1 MAHTPRARG
10 RPRGSR
16 HRTETGPSRQPRRS
30 QTTPNGPPEA
40 SHGDPEEAETTAH
53 DHTSR
58 SSESSSNSRAQLRQ
72 KLLLNRPFVRQPRVE
87 AAAMAV
93 GRAPPAAQTREG
105 GTTRWTMRD
114 QLE

>member
-1 MAHTPRARG
+1 MAHTPPARG

-16 HRTETGPSRQPRRS
+16 HRTATGPSRQPRRS

-72 KLLLNRPFVRQPRVE
+72 KLLLNRPFVRQPHAKATLSSPTPSVALR
-87 AAAMAV
+87 
-93 GRAPPAAQTREG
+93 G
-105 GTTRWTMRD
+105 
-114 QLE
+114 